1 MTKSDADN
9 EWLDTVAHDLRTP
22 INLVYGCLD
31 VIQNL
36 GPLNEKQ
43 LHYLNR
49 AFAGLKRMEHLIAR
63 LKDISWVDSTA
74 ALELSEINLANMIDE
89 AVDLLLESA
98 EQQNVKVRVSVS
110 PDIGTVHVDTVR
122 FAQVL
127 DNLLSNAIKYNR
139 QGGTVVI
146 RAVREND
153 SIVVMVQDTGIGIA
167 KDDQPHVFDRFFR
180 APEGVRLKIEG
191 SGLGLAITQGIIQ
204 RHGGRIWVES
214 EPDVGSSFYFS
225 LPPALNDENG
235 TGESPF

>member
-1 MTKSDADN
+1 MTNNDGSN
-9 EWLDTVAHDLRTP
+9 EWLDTVAHDLRSP

-31 VIQNL
+31 VIQNV

-43 LHYLNR
+43 QHYLDR

-74 ALELSEINLANMIDE
+74 PLELSDVNLESLINE
-89 AVDLLLESA
+89 AVDLLHEVA
-98 EQQNVKVRVSVS
+98 EQQKVKLRTKVASDIETIRVDSVRL
-110 PDIGTVHVDTVR
+110 
-122 FAQVL
+122 AQVL

-167 KDDQPHVFDRFFR
+167 EDDQPHVFDRFFR

-214 EPDVGSSFYFS
+214 EPNVGSSFYFS
-225 LPPALNDENG
+225 LPLTVSKEIG
-235 TGESPF
+235 TD

>member
-1 MTKSDADN
+1 MTKSEFSN

-43 LHYLNR
+43 MHYLER

-63 LKDISWVDSTA
+63 LKDISWVDSTVP
-74 ALELSEINLANMIDE
+74 LELNDIRLADLISE

-98 EQQNVKVRVSVS
+98 EQQNVIVRINVS
-110 PDIGTVHVDTVR
+110 PNIESIRVDAMR
-122 FAQVL
+122 LAQVM

-146 RAVREND
+146 RAVQENG
-153 SIVVMVQDTGIGIA
+153 SVVVMVQDTGIGIA

-214 EPDVGSSFYFS
+214 ELDVGTSFYFS
-225 LPPALNDENG
+225 LPLPVSSEIATE
-235 TGESPF
+235 

>member
-1 MTKSDADN
+1 MTKSDSSN

-43 LHYLNR
+43 LHYLDR

-63 LKDISWVDSTA
+63 LKDISWVDSSVP
-74 ALELSEINLANMIDE
+74 LELSEVNLSDLIAE
-89 AVDLLLESA
+89 AVDLLLEAA
-98 EQQNVKVRVSVS
+98 EQREVKVRVNVS
-110 PDIGTVHVDTVR
+110 SAIETIHVDAAR
-122 FAQVL
+122 MAQVM

-146 RAVREND
+146 GATKEAD
-153 SIVVMVQDTGIGIA
+153 SIRVMVQDTGMGIA
-167 KDDQPHVFDRFFR
+167 DEDQPHVFDRFFR

-191 SGLGLAITQGIIQ
+191 SGLGLAITSGIIQ

-214 EPDVGSSFYFS
+214 QINVGSTFYFT
-225 LPPALNDENG
+225 LPLASNG
-235 TGESPF
+235 EVKAE

>member
-1 MTKSDADN
+1 MTKSDGSN

-31 VIQNL
+31 VIQNV
-36 GPLNEKQ
+36 GPLNDKQ
-43 LHYLNR
+43 MHYMDR

-74 ALELSEINLANMIDE
+74 PLELTDVDMPSLINE
-89 AVDLLLESA
+89 AIDLLLEAA
-98 EQQNVKVRVSVS
+98 EQQNVKVRTNIAS
-110 PDIGTVHVDTVR
+110 DIGTAQGDAVR
-122 FAQVL
+122 LAQVL

-139 QGGTVVI
+139 QGGTVV
-146 RAVREND
+146 VRVVQEND
-153 SIVVMVQDTGIGIA
+153 AVQVMVQDTGIGIA

-204 RHGGRIWVES
+204 RHGGQIWVES
-214 EPDVGSSFYFS
+214 EPHVGSSFYFT
-225 LPPALNDENG
+225 LPLSANNKAHSE
-235 TGESPF
+235 

>member
-1 MTKSDADN
+1 MTKSDSSN

-63 LKDISWVDSTA
+63 LKDISWVDSTVP
-74 ALELSEINLANMIDE
+74 LELSEINLSDLVDE
-89 AVDLLLESA
+89 VVDLLAEAA

-110 PDIGTVHVDTVR
+110 PSIGTIRVDAVR
-122 FAQVL
+122 LAQVM

-139 QGGTVVI
+139 LGGTVVI
-146 RAVREND
+146 RAEQEDD
-153 SIVVMVQDTGIGIA
+153 SVIVMVQDSGIGISS
-167 KDDQPHVFDRFFR
+167 DDQPHVFDRFFR

-191 SGLGLAITQGIIQ
+191 SGLGLAISQGIIQ

-214 EPDVGSSFYFS
+214 ESNVGSTFYFS
-225 LPPALNDENG
+225 LPRIIS
-235 TGESPF
+235 GEISTE

>member
-1 MTKSDADN
+1 MTNSDLSN
-9 EWLDTVAHDLRTP
+9 EWLDTVAHDLRSP

-31 VIQNL
+31 VIQNV

-43 LHYLNR
+43 SYYLDR
-49 AFAGLKRMEHLIAR
+49 AFAGLKRMEHLISR

-74 ALELSEINLANMIDE
+74 PLELSDVNLTAIIEE

-98 EQQNVKVRVSVS
+98 EQQNVKVRTNIA
-110 PDIGTVHVDTVR
+110 PDIGTIRVDAIR
-122 FAQVL
+122 LGQAL

-146 RAVREND
+146 RAVRESD
-153 SIVVMVQDTGIGIA
+153 SVVVMVQDTGIGIA
-167 KDDQPHVFDRFFR
+167 QDDQPHVFDRFFR

-214 EPDVGSSFYFS
+214 EPKVGSSFYFS
-225 LPPALNDENG
+225 LPTTVSDEMEAG
-235 TGESPF
+235 SS

>member
-1 MTKSDADN
+1 MTKSDSSN

-43 LHYLNR
+43 LHYLDR

-63 LKDISWVDSTA
+63 LKDISWVDSSVP
-74 ALELSEINLANMIDE
+74 LELSEVNLSDMVDE
-89 AVDLLLESA
+89 AVDLLLEAA
-98 EQQNVKVRVSVS
+98 EQREVKVRVNVS
-110 PDIGTVHVDTVR
+110 PAIETIHVDAAR
-122 FAQVL
+122 MAQVM

-146 RAVREND
+146 GATKEAD
-153 SIVVMVQDTGIGIA
+153 SIRVMVQDTGMGIA
-167 KDDQPHVFDRFFR
+167 EEDQPHVFDRFFR

-191 SGLGLAITQGIIQ
+191 SGLGLAITRGIIQ
-204 RHGGRIWVES
+204 RHGGQIWVES
-214 EPDVGSSFYFS
+214 QLNVGSTFYFT
-225 LPPALNDENG
+225 LPLEANG
-235 TGESPF
+235 ELKSE

>member
-1 MTKSDADN
+1 MTKSDSSS

-36 GPLNEKQ
+36 GSLNEKQ
-43 LHYLNR
+43 LHYLDR

-63 LKDISWVDSTA
+63 LKDISWVDSSVP
-74 ALELSEINLANMIDE
+74 LELTDIKLSRLIDE
-89 AVDLLLESA
+89 AVDSLLESA
-98 EQQNVKVRVSVS
+98 EQQNVKVRINVSLN
-110 PDIGTVHVDTVR
+110 IETVR
-122 FAQVL
+122 VDAVRLAQVM

-139 QGGTVVI
+139 HGGTVVI
-146 RAVREND
+146 RAVQEND
-153 SIVVMVQDTGIGIA
+153 SVVVMVQDTGIGIA

-191 SGLGLAITQGIIQ
+191 SGLGLAITRGIIQ

-214 EPDVGSSFYFS
+214 EPNIGSSFYFS
-225 LPPALNDENG
+225 LPLTVNG
-235 TGESPF
+235 EIDSG

>member
-1 MTKSDADN
+1 MTKSDASN

-43 LHYLNR
+43 LHYLDR

-63 LKDISWVDSTA
+63 LKDISWVDSSA
-74 ALELSEINLANMIDE
+74 PLELTEISVSDVINE
-89 AVDLLLESA
+89 AVDLLVESA
-98 EQQNVKVRVSVS
+98 EQQSVKMRINIAANIETVRV
-110 PDIGTVHVDTVR
+110 DAVR
-122 FAQVL
+122 IAQVM
-127 DNLLSNAIKYNR
+127 DNLLSNAIKYNK
-139 QGGTVVI
+139 QGGTVLV
-146 RAVREND
+146 RAVQEDD
-153 SIVVMVQDTGIGIA
+153 SVVVMVQDTGIGIA

-180 APEGVRLKIEG
+180 APEGVKLKIEG

-214 EPDVGSSFYFS
+214 EPNVGSSFYFS
-225 LPPALNDENG
+225 LPLSIGNELASD
-235 TGESPF
+235 

>member
-1 MTKSDADN
+1 MTNSDSST

-43 LHYLNR
+43 LHYLDR

-63 LKDISWVDSTA
+63 LKDITWVDSSTP
-74 ALELSEINLANMIDE
+74 LDVVEINLSSLIGDAI
-89 AVDLLLESA
+89 DLLLELA
-98 EQQNVKVRVSVS
+98 EQREVKIRVNIS
-110 PDIGTVHVDTVR
+110 PEITVIKGDGMR
-122 FAQVL
+122 LAQVM

-139 QGGTVVI
+139 QGGTIVVGA
-146 RAVREND
+146 RQQGD
-153 SIVVMVQDTGIGIA
+153 SVVVMVQDSGIGISEE
-167 KDDQPHVFDRFFR
+167 DQPHVFDRFFR

-191 SGLGLAITQGIIQ
+191 SGLGLAISKGIVQ

-214 EPDVGSSFYFS
+214 APSVGSTFYFS
-225 LPPALNDENG
+225 VPLSLGSNAE
-235 TGESPF
+235 TE

>member
-1 MTKSDADN
+1 MTNSDSST

-43 LHYLNR
+43 LHYLDR

-63 LKDISWVDSTA
+63 LKDITWVDSSTP
-74 ALELSEINLANMIDE
+74 LEVVEINLSSLIGDAI
-89 AVDLLLESA
+89 DLLLELA
-98 EQQNVKVRVSVS
+98 EQREVKIRVNISS
-110 PDIGTVHVDTVR
+110 EITVIKGDGMR
-122 FAQVL
+122 LAQVM

-139 QGGTVVI
+139 QGGTIVVGA
-146 RAVREND
+146 RQQGD
-153 SIVVMVQDTGIGIA
+153 SVVVMVQDSGIGISEE
-167 KDDQPHVFDRFFR
+167 DQPHVFDRFFR

-191 SGLGLAITQGIIQ
+191 SGLGLAISKGIVQ

-214 EPDVGSSFYFS
+214 APSVGSTFYFS
-225 LPPALNDENG
+225 VPLSLGSNA
-235 TGESPF
+235 ESE

>member
-1 MTKSDADN
+1 MEKSDSSN

-43 LHYLNR
+43 LHYLDR

-74 ALELSEINLANMIDE
+74 PLELTDIKLSDLIAE

-98 EQQNVKVRVSVS
+98 EQQDVKMRLNIAENVGTIRVDAVRL
-110 PDIGTVHVDTVR
+110 
-122 FAQVL
+122 AQVM

-139 QGGTVVI
+139 QGGMVLV
-146 RAVREND
+146 RAVQED
-153 SIVVMVQDTGIGIA
+153 DEVVVMVQDTGIGIA

-214 EPDVGSSFYFS
+214 EPNVGSSFYFS
-225 LPPALNDENG
+225 LPLTISNEIAGD
-235 TGESPF
+235 

>member
-1 MTKSDADN
+1 MTKSDSSN

-43 LHYLNR
+43 MHYLDR

-63 LKDISWVDSTA
+63 LKDITWVDSTA
-74 ALELSEINLANMIDE
+74 PLELSDINLSKLIEE

-98 EQQNVKVRVSVS
+98 EQQNVKVRTNISS
-110 PDIGTVHVDTVR
+110 DIGTIRGDAGR
-122 FAQVL
+122 LAQVL
-127 DNLLSNAIKYNR
+127 DNLLSNAIKYNK
-139 QGGTVVI
+139 QDGTVVI
-146 RAVREND
+146 RAVQEND
-153 SIVVMVQDTGIGIA
+153 SVVIMVQDTGIGIA
-167 KDDQPHVFDRFFR
+167 EDDQPHVFDRFFR
-180 APEGVRLKIEG
+180 APEGIRLKIEG

-214 EPDVGSSFYFS
+214 EPNVGSSFYFS
-225 LPPALNDENG
+225 LPLVVSDEIG
-235 TGESPF
+235 AG

>member
-1 MTKSDADN
+1 MTNSDSSN

-43 LHYLNR
+43 MHYLDR

-74 ALELSEINLANMIDE
+74 PLELTDIDLSNLISE
-89 AVDLLLESA
+89 AVDLLLEAA
-98 EQQNVKVRVSVS
+98 EQQNVKVRTNIAA
-110 PDIGTVHVDTVR
+110 DIGTIQVDAVR
-122 FAQVL
+122 LAQVM

-146 RAVREND
+146 RAVQENG
-153 SIVVMVQDTGIGIA
+153 SVVVMVQDTGIGIA

-214 EPDVGSSFYFS
+214 EPNVGSSFYFS
-225 LPPALNDENG
+225 LPLAVSNEIG
-235 TGESPF
+235 TG

>member
-1 MTKSDADN
+1 MTKSDSSN

-31 VIQNL
+31 VIQSL

-43 LHYLNR
+43 LHYLDR

-63 LKDISWVDSTA
+63 LRDISWVDSTVP
-74 ALELSEINLANMIDE
+74 LELTEINLSDLIAE

-98 EQQNVKVRVSVS
+98 EQQNVKVRTNLTLN
-110 PDIGTVHVDTVR
+110 IETIRVDAAR
-122 FAQVL
+122 LAQVM

-139 QGGTVVI
+139 QGGTVLI
-146 RAVREND
+146 HAVQEND
-153 SIVVMVQDTGIGIA
+153 SVVVMVQDTGIGIA

-191 SGLGLAITQGIIQ
+191 SGLGLAITQGIVQ

-214 EPDVGSSFYFS
+214 ELNVGSSFYFS
-225 LPPALNDENG
+225 LPLIVTDKTDAV
-235 TGESPF
+235 

>member
-1 MTKSDADN
+1 MTNNDSNN

-49 AFAGLKRMEHLIAR
+49 AFAGLKRMEHLIAS

-74 ALELSEINLANMIDE
+74 PLELSDINLSTLIDE
-89 AVDLLLESA
+89 VVDLLQESLK
-98 EQQNVKVRVSVS
+98 QQNVQVRMNIS
-110 PDIGTVHVDTVR
+110 PSIEPIRGDALRLV
-122 FAQVL
+122 QVI

-146 RAVREND
+146 RVVQEKD
-153 SIVVMVQDTGIGIA
+153 SVVVMVQDTGIGIA

-180 APEGVRLKIEG
+180 APEGVRLKIDG
-191 SGLGLAITQGIIQ
+191 SGLGLAIAQGIIH
-204 RHGGRIWVES
+204 RHAGRIWVES
-214 EPDVGSSFYFS
+214 EPNVGSTFYFS
-225 LPPALNDENG
+225 LPVVVSKVINSG
-235 TGESPF
+235 

>member
-1 MTKSDADN
+1 MTKSDSSN

-36 GPLNEKQ
+36 GSLNEKQ
-43 LHYLNR
+43 LHYLDR

-63 LKDISWVDSTA
+63 LKDISWVDSSVP
-74 ALELSEINLANMIDE
+74 LELTDIKLSSLIDE
-89 AVDLLLESA
+89 AVDSLLESA
-98 EQQNVKVRVSVS
+98 EQQNVKVRINISLN
-110 PDIGTVHVDTVR
+110 IETIRVDAVR
-122 FAQVL
+122 LAQVM

-146 RAVREND
+146 RAVQEND
-153 SIVVMVQDTGIGIA
+153 SVVVMVQDTGIGIA

-191 SGLGLAITQGIIQ
+191 SGLGLAITRGIIQ

-214 EPDVGSSFYFS
+214 EPNIGSSFYFS
-225 LPPALNDENG
+225 LPLTVNG
-235 TGESPF
+235 EIDSG

>member
-1 MTKSDADN
+1 MTKSDSSN
-9 EWLDTVAHDLRTP
+9 EWLETVAHDLRTP

-36 GPLNEKQ
+36 GPLNDKQ
-43 LHYLNR
+43 LHYLDR

-63 LKDISWVDSTA
+63 LKDISWVDSSVP
-74 ALELSEINLANMIDE
+74 LELSNIKLSELIDE

-98 EQQNVKVRVSVS
+98 EQQNVKVR
-110 PDIGTVHVDTVR
+110 INIAANIETIRVDAAR
-122 FAQVL
+122 LAQVM

-146 RAVREND
+146 RAVQEND
-153 SIVVMVQDTGIGIA
+153 AVVVMVQDTGIGIA

-191 SGLGLAITQGIIQ
+191 SGLGLAITHGIIQ

-214 EPDVGSSFYFS
+214 ELNVGSSFYFS
-225 LPPALNDENG
+225 LPLKLSNEIKTD
-235 TGESPF
+235 

>member
-1 MTKSDADN
+1 MTNSDSST

-43 LHYLNR
+43 LHYLDR

-63 LKDISWVDSTA
+63 LKDITWVDSSIP
-74 ALELSEINLANMIDE
+74 LEVVEINLPSLIGDAI
-89 AVDLLLESA
+89 DLLLELA
-98 EQQNVKVRVSVS
+98 EQREVKIRVNIS
-110 PDIGTVHVDTVR
+110 PEVTVIKGDGMR
-122 FAQVL
+122 LAQVM

-146 RAVREND
+146 GARQQGD
-153 SIVVMVQDTGIGIA
+153 SVVVMVQDSGIGIA
-167 KDDQPHVFDRFFR
+167 EDDQPHVFDRFFR

-191 SGLGLAITQGIIQ
+191 SGLGLAITKGIVQ

-214 EPDVGSSFYFS
+214 APNVGSSFYFS
-225 LPPALNDENG
+225 VPLSVGANADTE
-235 TGESPF
+235 

>member
-1 MTKSDADN
+1 MTKSDASN

-43 LHYLNR
+43 LHYLDR

-74 ALELSEINLANMIDE
+74 PLELTEIRLPDIINE

-98 EQQNVKVRVSVS
+98 EQQSVKMRINIAANIETIRVDAVR
-110 PDIGTVHVDTVR
+110 I
-122 FAQVL
+122 AQVM
-127 DNLLSNAIKYNR
+127 DNLLSNAIKYNK
-139 QGGTVVI
+139 QGGTVLV
-146 RAVREND
+146 RAAQENG
-153 SIVVMVQDTGIGIA
+153 SVVVMVQDTGIGIA

-191 SGLGLAITQGIIQ
+191 SGLGLAITQGIIK

-214 EPDVGSSFYFS
+214 EPNVGSSFYFS
-225 LPPALNDENG
+225 LPLTIGNELAND
-235 TGESPF
+235 

>member
-1 MTKSDADN
+1 MTKSDSSN

-36 GPLNEKQ
+36 GPLNDKQ
-43 LHYLNR
+43 LHYLDR

-63 LKDISWVDSTA
+63 LKDISWVDSSVP
-74 ALELSEINLANMIDE
+74 LELSDIKLSELIDE

-98 EQQNVKVRVSVS
+98 EQQNVKVR
-110 PDIGTVHVDTVR
+110 INIAANIETIRVDAAR
-122 FAQVL
+122 LAQVM

-146 RAVREND
+146 RAVQEND
-153 SIVVMVQDTGIGIA
+153 AVVVMVQDTGIGIA

-204 RHGGRIWVES
+204 RHGGHIWVES
-214 EPDVGSSFYFS
+214 ELNVGSSFYFS
-225 LPPALNDENG
+225 LPLKLSNEIAID
-235 TGESPF
+235 

>member
-1 MTKSDADN
+1 MTKSDSSN

-43 LHYLNR
+43 LHYLDR

-63 LKDISWVDSTA
+63 LKDITWVDSTA
-74 ALELSEINLANMIDE
+74 PLELSDINLLKLIEE

-98 EQQNVKVRVSVS
+98 EQQNVKVRTNIS
-110 PDIGTVHVDTVR
+110 PDISSIRGDAGR
-122 FAQVL
+122 LAQVL
-127 DNLLSNAIKYNR
+127 DNLLSNAIKYNK

-146 RAVREND
+146 RAVQEND
-153 SIVVMVQDTGIGIA
+153 SVVVMVQDTGIGIA

-214 EPDVGSSFYFS
+214 EPNVGSSFYFS
-225 LPPALNDENG
+225 LPLVVSNENG
-235 TGESPF
+235 AS